1 MKFNFF
7 FTRKRTFDLL
17 FDYFFHLGIT
27 PDCDCIAPG
36 AGIGSWRGCYIDP
49 HGAPPRGYK
58 CNCLNIDW
66 YGCFGRVEKCD
77 SPNAVGCSGCI
88 EKECCSDAGYGMEP
102 GDCNGY
108 D

>member
-36 AGIGSWRGCYIDP
+36 AGISSWRGCYIDP

-66 YGCFGRVEKCD
+66 YGC
-77 SPNAVGCSGCI
+77 I